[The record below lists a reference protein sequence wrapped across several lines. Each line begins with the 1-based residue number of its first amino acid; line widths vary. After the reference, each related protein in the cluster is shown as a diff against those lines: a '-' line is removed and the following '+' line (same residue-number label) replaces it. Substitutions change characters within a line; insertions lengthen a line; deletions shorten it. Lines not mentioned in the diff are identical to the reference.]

1 VITQEFDVIVL
12 GGGPAGEIV
21 AGRTSAGGLRAV
33 VVEEHLVGG
42 ECTFYACMPSKGL
55 LRPAEV
61 LAAARR
67 VPGAR
72 EAITGTLDA
81 EAAIARRNEIVKNWD
96 DAGQVSWLES
106 VDAGLVR
113 GHGRMTGDRT
123 VEVETPDGD
132 TLTLTASTAV
142 VAATGSSSL
151 VPPIEGLGEIRFWD
165 SRDVTSAKE
174 VPRRLTVL
182 GGGAVGVE
190 MAQAWRSLGSEEVT
204 IVERADRLLSMEE
217 PFAGHALA
225 AAFEAGGIKVVT
237 GIGMVAARREG
248 GDGPVVSTLADG
260 REIVSDEI
268 LVSVGRRP
276 RTEDIGLERIGLEPG
291 RYVEVDDNL
300 VARGVEGGWLY
311 AIGDVN
317 GRALLTHMGKYQGRV
332 AGDHILGKDVR
343 AVADVVAIPR
353 VVFTEP
359 QIASVGLTEEA
370 ARERGI
376 EAVAV
381 DSDLNETAGSVV
393 TGLGV
398 EGRARLVFDS
408 RTEAIVG
415 ATFTGPGVGDLLHAA
430 TIAIVGEVP
439 FERLWHA
446 VPSFPAISEVW
457 LTLLEAY
464 ERGRKLG

>member
-1 VITQEFDVIVL
+1 MVIKECDVIVL

-21 AGRTSAGGLRAV
+21 AGRTSAGGLRSV
-33 VVEEHLVGG
+33 VVEEHLLGG

-72 EAITGTLDA
+72 EAISGALDA

-113 GHGRMTGDRT
+113 GHGRLTGERT

-132 TLTLTASTAV
+132 TVSLTASQAV
-142 VAATGSSSL
+142 VVSTGSTSF

-174 VPRRLTVL
+174 VPRRLLVL

-190 MAQAWRSLGSEEVT
+190 MAQAWWSLGSEEVT
-204 IVERADRLLSMEE
+204 IVERSDRLLAMEE
-217 PFAGHALA
+217 PFAADALA
-225 AAFEAGGIKVVT
+225 AAFNGHGIKVVT

-260 REIVSDEI
+260 REIVTDEI

-291 RYVEVDDNL
+291 RYVEVDDHL
-300 VARGVEGGWLY
+300 VVKGVEGGWLY

-332 AGDHILGKDVR
+332 AADHILGKDIR
-343 AVADVVAIPR
+343 AVADVAAIPR
-353 VVFTEP
+353 IIFTEP

-370 ARERGI
+370 ARARGI
-376 EAVAV
+376 DAVAV

-398 EGRARLVFDS
+398 EGRARLVFDA

-439 FERLWHA
+439 FDRLWHA

-457 LTLLEAY
+457 LMLLEAY
-464 ERGRKLG
+464 ERGRKS

>member
-1 VITQEFDVIVL
+1 MVTQEYDVIVL

-55 LRPAEV
+55 LRPADV

-72 EAITGTLDA
+72 EATEAVLDP
-81 EAAIARRNEIVKNWD
+81 EAAIAWRNDIVKNWD
-96 DAGQVSWLES
+96 DAGQVAWLDS
-106 VDAGLVR
+106 VEAGLIR
-113 GHGRMTGDRT
+113 GHGRLVGERT
-123 VEVETPDGD
+123 VEVERTDGEIV
-132 TLTLTASTAV
+132 TLTAAEAV
-142 VAATGSSSL
+142 VVSTGSTSL
-151 VPPIEGLGEIRFWD
+151 VPPIDGLRDIRFWD
-165 SRDVTSAKE
+165 SRDVTAAKE
-174 VPRRLTVL
+174 VPRRLLVL

-204 IVERADRLLSMEE
+204 IVERSDRLVSMEE
-217 PFAGHALA
+217 PFAGDALQV
-225 AAFEAGGIKVVT
+225 AFEALGIDVIT
-237 GIGMVAARREG
+237 GVGMVAARREG
-248 GDGPVVSTLADG
+248 GDGPVVSRLADG
-260 REIVSDEI
+260 REIVADEI

-276 RTEDIGLERIGLEPG
+276 RTEDIGLDQIGLEPG
-291 RYVEVDDNL
+291 RYVEVDDHL
-300 VARGVEGGWLY
+300 VVRGVDGGWLY

-332 AGDHILGKDVR
+332 AADHILGKDIR
-343 AVADVVAIPR
+343 AVGDVTAIPR
-353 VVFTEP
+353 VMFTDP

-370 ARERGI
+370 ALARGI
-376 EAVAV
+376 DAIAV

-393 TGLGV
+393 TGLGI
-398 EGRARLVFDS
+398 EGRARLVFDT

-439 FERLWHA
+439 FDRLWHA
-446 VPSFPAISEVW
+446 VPSFPTISEVW
-457 LTLLEAY
+457 LMLLEAY
-464 ERGRKLG
+464 ERGRKR

>member
-1 VITQEFDVIVL
+1 VVIKECDVIVL

-21 AGRTSAGGLRAV
+21 AGRTSAGGLRSV
-33 VVEEHLVGG
+33 VVEEHLLGG

-72 EAITGTLDA
+72 EAITGALDA

-113 GHGRMTGDRT
+113 GHGRLTGERT

-132 TLTLTASTAV
+132 TVSLTASQAV
-142 VAATGSSSL
+142 VVSTGSTSF

-174 VPRRLTVL
+174 VPRRLLVL

-190 MAQAWRSLGSEEVT
+190 MAQAWWSLGSEEVT
-204 IVERADRLLSMEE
+204 IVERSDRLLAMEE
-217 PFAGHALA
+217 PFAADALA
-225 AAFEAGGIKVVT
+225 AAFNGHGIKVVT

-260 REIVSDEI
+260 REIVTDEI

-291 RYVEVDDNL
+291 RYVEVDDHL
-300 VARGVEGGWLY
+300 VVKGVEGGWLY

-332 AGDHILGKDVR
+332 AADHILGKDIR
-343 AVADVVAIPR
+343 AVADVAAIPR
-353 VVFTEP
+353 IIFTEP

-370 ARERGI
+370 ARARGI
-376 EAVAV
+376 DAVAV

-439 FERLWHA
+439 FDRLWHA

-457 LTLLEAY
+457 LMLLEAY
-464 ERGRKLG
+464 ERGRKS